1 MITRDTLHHHLVKL
15 WERQQYFLA
24 PDMKGALERAGAAEQ
39 TDLAK
44 LHFTINL
51 ESLEQTS
58 KARLPLC
65 GDTGTPLYYVI
76 IGERAIPAIEGGVGA
91 LFEGLREA
99 VREATR
105 TVPLRANVVDPL
117 TRANYPENVSPT
129 LPTVNQRLVPD
140 ADYLEITAVAL
151 GGGAELMGQAAK
163 ILSVPDG
170 VKGIKKFLI
179 DCVVRTDSGK
189 NCNPQVVGVGLG
201 GSMDVASGMA
211 KEAAILRG
219 LGTRHPNPS
228 VAELED
234 ELVDTLNGLG
244 LGPWGMGGKST
255 VLDVLIETAETN
267 IATLPVAVYMQ
278 CPALRRMTMRVHADG
293 RVDEDVPN
301 TWLRRH

>member
-1 MITRDTLHHHLVKL
+1 
-15 WERQQYFLA
+15 
-24 PDMKGALERAGAAEQ
+24 
-39 TDLAK
+39 
-44 LHFTINL
+44 
-51 ESLEQTS
+51 
-58 KARLPLC
+58 
-65 GDTGTPLYYVI
+65 
-76 IGERAIPAIEGGVGA
+76 
-91 LFEGLREA
+91 
-99 VREATR
+99 
-105 TVPLRANVVDPL
+105 VDPL
-117 TRANYPENVSPT
+117 TRASYPENVSPT

-278 CPALRRMTMRVHADG
+278 CPALRRMTMRVYADG

>member
-1 MITRDTLHHHLVKL
+1 MITRENLRNHLVNL

-24 PDMKGALERAGAAEQ
+24 PDMKGALERAGAAEKS
-39 TDLAK
+39 DLAK

-51 ESLEQTS
+51 DSLEQTS
-58 KARLPLC
+58 RARLPLC

-76 IGERAIPAIEGGVGA
+76 IGERAISAIEGGVGA
-91 LFEGLREA
+91 LFEGLRDA

-129 LPTVNQRLVPD
+129 LPTVNQRLEPD

-201 GSMDVASGMA
+201 GSMDVAAGMA

-219 LGTRHPNPS
+219 LGTRHPNPG

-234 ELVDTLNGLG
+234 DLVDTLNGLG

-278 CPALRRMTMRVHADG
+278 CPALRRMTMRVYADG

>member
-1 MITRDTLHHHLVKL
+1 MITRDTLRHHLVKL

-24 PDMKGALERAGAAEQ
+24 PDMKSALERAGAAEQ

-51 ESLEQTS
+51 DSLEQTS

-76 IGERAIPAIEGGVGA
+76 IGERVIPAIEGGAGA

-117 TRANYPENVSPT
+117 TRASYPENVSPT

-201 GSMDVASGMA
+201 GSMDVASSMA

-278 CPALRRMTMRVHADG
+278 CPALRRMTMRVYADG